1 MKLAE
6 MILFLG
12 IFVVMPV
19 IIVSLVTR
27 AKTNATNKR
36 AEIAL
41 AAIEKNS
48 DVNLE
53 ENAFLVTRKGGNQ
66 VVLYFPPEVATA
78 LGEYMEERKKITAL
92 PGHEDALFLS
102 LQREG
107 VSILFSTHIT
117 SDLEKCA
124 THIAFI
130 KDGEMQYTGSLDDF
144 RDHYKDVGVTLEDII
159 VHVERRPLDE
169 GAII

>member
-53 ENAFLVTRKGGNQ
+53 EFFKKMNPPRRSIKKRLLDKLLWGCIFTLFGAGIYVAILVYHMNVEDFNRDMFIGFSFIAVPSLGVGLAFLINYYVGRK
-66 VVLYFPPEVATA
+66 VLK
-78 LGEYMEERKKITAL
+78 EEIEAEARKQA
-92 PGHEDALFLS
+92 
-102 LQREG
+102 
-107 VSILFSTHIT
+107 
-117 SDLEKCA
+117 
-124 THIAFI
+124 
-130 KDGEMQYTGSLDDF
+130 
-144 RDHYKDVGVTLEDII
+144 
-159 VHVERRPLDE
+159 
-169 GAII
+169 

>member
-19 IIVSLVTR
+19 IIVALVTR

-53 ENAFLVTRKGGNQ
+53 EFFKKMNPPRRSIKERLLDKLLCGCIFTLFGAGIYVAILVYHMNVEEFNRDMFIGLSFIAVPSLGVGLSFLINYFVGRRVLKEETETEARNQ
-66 VVLYFPPEVATA
+66 A
-78 LGEYMEERKKITAL
+78 
-92 PGHEDALFLS
+92 
-102 LQREG
+102 
-107 VSILFSTHIT
+107 
-117 SDLEKCA
+117 
-124 THIAFI
+124 
-130 KDGEMQYTGSLDDF
+130 
-144 RDHYKDVGVTLEDII
+144 
-159 VHVERRPLDE
+159 
-169 GAII
+169 

>member
-41 AAIEKNS
+41 AAIENNS

-53 ENAFLVTRKGGNQ
+53 EFFKKMNPPRRSIKERLLDKLLWGCIFTLFGAGIYVAILVYHMNVEEFDRNMFIGLSFIAVPSLGVGLSFLINYYVGRK
-66 VVLYFPPEVATA
+66 VLK
-78 LGEYMEERKKITAL
+78 EEIEAEARKQA
-92 PGHEDALFLS
+92 
-102 LQREG
+102 
-107 VSILFSTHIT
+107 
-117 SDLEKCA
+117 
-124 THIAFI
+124 
-130 KDGEMQYTGSLDDF
+130 
-144 RDHYKDVGVTLEDII
+144 
-159 VHVERRPLDE
+159 
-169 GAII
+169 

>member
-53 ENAFLVTRKGGNQ
+53 EFFKKMNPPRRSIKERFLDKLLCGCIFTLFGAGIYVAILVYHMNVEEFNRDMFIGLSFIAVPSLGVGLSFLINYFVGRRVLKEEIETEARNQ
-66 VVLYFPPEVATA
+66 A
-78 LGEYMEERKKITAL
+78 
-92 PGHEDALFLS
+92 
-102 LQREG
+102 
-107 VSILFSTHIT
+107 
-117 SDLEKCA
+117 
-124 THIAFI
+124 
-130 KDGEMQYTGSLDDF
+130 
-144 RDHYKDVGVTLEDII
+144 
-159 VHVERRPLDE
+159 
-169 GAII
+169 

>member
-53 ENAFLVTRKGGNQ
+53 EFFKKMNPPRRSIKERLLDKLLWGCIFTLFGAGIYVAILVYHMNVEDFDRNMFIGLSFIAVPSLGVGLAFLINYYVGRK
-66 VVLYFPPEVATA
+66 VLK
-78 LGEYMEERKKITAL
+78 EEIEAGARKQA
-92 PGHEDALFLS
+92 
-102 LQREG
+102 
-107 VSILFSTHIT
+107 
-117 SDLEKCA
+117 
-124 THIAFI
+124 
-130 KDGEMQYTGSLDDF
+130 
-144 RDHYKDVGVTLEDII
+144 
-159 VHVERRPLDE
+159 
-169 GAII
+169 

>member
-53 ENAFLVTRKGGNQ
+53 EFFKKMNPPRRSIKERLLDKLLWGCIFTLFGAGIYVAILVYHMNVEDFDRNMFIGLSFIAVPSLGVGLAFLINYYVGRK
-66 VVLYFPPEVATA
+66 VLK
-78 LGEYMEERKKITAL
+78 EEIEAEARKQA
-92 PGHEDALFLS
+92 
-102 LQREG
+102 
-107 VSILFSTHIT
+107 
-117 SDLEKCA
+117 
-124 THIAFI
+124 
-130 KDGEMQYTGSLDDF
+130 
-144 RDHYKDVGVTLEDII
+144 
-159 VHVERRPLDE
+159 
-169 GAII
+169 

>member
-53 ENAFLVTRKGGNQ
+53 EFFKKMNPPRRSIKERLLDKLLCGCIFTLFGAGIYVAILVYHMNVEEFNRDMFIGLSFIAVPSLGVGLSFLINYFVGRRVLKEEIETEARNQ
-66 VVLYFPPEVATA
+66 A
-78 LGEYMEERKKITAL
+78 
-92 PGHEDALFLS
+92 
-102 LQREG
+102 
-107 VSILFSTHIT
+107 
-117 SDLEKCA
+117 
-124 THIAFI
+124 
-130 KDGEMQYTGSLDDF
+130 
-144 RDHYKDVGVTLEDII
+144 
-159 VHVERRPLDE
+159 
-169 GAII
+169 

>member
-27 AKTNATNKR
+27 AITNATNKR

-53 ENAFLVTRKGGNQ
+53 EFFKKMNPPRRSIKERLLDKLLWGCIFTLFGAGIYVAILVYHMNVEDFNRDMFIGLSFIAVPSLGVGLAFLINYYVGRK
-66 VVLYFPPEVATA
+66 VLK
-78 LGEYMEERKKITAL
+78 EEIEAEARKQA
-92 PGHEDALFLS
+92 
-102 LQREG
+102 
-107 VSILFSTHIT
+107 
-117 SDLEKCA
+117 
-124 THIAFI
+124 
-130 KDGEMQYTGSLDDF
+130 
-144 RDHYKDVGVTLEDII
+144 
-159 VHVERRPLDE
+159 
-169 GAII
+169 

>member
-41 AAIEKNS
+41 AAIGKNS

-53 ENAFLVTRKGGNQ
+53 EFFKKMNPPRRSIKKRLLDKLLCGCIFTLFGAGIYVAILVYHMNVEDFNRDMFIGFSFIAVPSLGVGLAFLINYYVGRK
-66 VVLYFPPEVATA
+66 VLK
-78 LGEYMEERKKITAL
+78 EEIEAEARKQA
-92 PGHEDALFLS
+92 
-102 LQREG
+102 
-107 VSILFSTHIT
+107 
-117 SDLEKCA
+117 
-124 THIAFI
+124 
-130 KDGEMQYTGSLDDF
+130 
-144 RDHYKDVGVTLEDII
+144 
-159 VHVERRPLDE
+159 
-169 GAII
+169 